1 MPDIRSVNQ
10 NHPGLRVV
18 RAVRAVRERRGERD
32 GERKVSGQKREE
44 IGREEIGRRGRE
56 GEIHEWKN
64 GRGYKR
70 IDSESKR
77 DAN

>member
-44 IGREEIGRRGRE
+44 IGREEIGREPQRARRYT
-56 GEIHEWKN
+56 N
-64 GRGYKR
+64 GRMEEDIKG
-70 IDSESKR
+70 
-77 DAN
+77 